1 MSFRRRAHRLTRRLH
16 LYLGL
21 GAALYFML
29 IAATGVAL
37 NHRDGLRLQDRYIS
51 RSWLFSS
58 YRPQDGS
65 EVRADIVVG
74 DLHSGLIFGRVGAP
88 IMDVVATVWF
98 LSLLSGLSLAALGRS
113 LHGNGQNGDGQ
124 NSNEPEEQ
132 RPAVVKTSLQRKR
145 TTDSAEDSEPAGQ
158 RAVGS

>member
-1 MSFRRRAHRLTRRLH
+1 MNSRRQLLRFVRRVH

-37 NHRDGLRLQDRYIS
+37 NHRDGLHLEDHYFS
-51 RSWLFSS
+51 RHWLPSS
-58 YRPQDGS
+58 YRPQDAS
-65 EVRADIVVG
+65 EVRSDILIG

-98 LSLLSGLSLAALGRS
+98 LSLLTGISLALLGRS
-113 LHGNGQNGDGQ
+113 LHGERRAANNVLTLQSGSRDN
-124 NSNEPEEQ
+124 PEVAP
-132 RPAVVKTSLQRKR
+132 RHHVVPK
-145 TTDSAEDSEPAGQ
+145 
-158 RAVGS
+158 

>member
-1 MSFRRRAHRLTRRLH
+1 MNTRRRLVRSIRRLH

-37 NHRDGLRLQDRYIS
+37 NHRERLRLEERYFS
-51 RSWLFSS
+51 RHWLPSS
-58 YRPQDGS
+58 YRPQDAD
-65 EVRADIVVG
+65 EVRSDIVIG

-98 LSLLSGLSLAALGRS
+98 LSLVTGISLAMLGRS
-113 LHGNGQNGDGQ
+113 LHGDHKAAATPLTIAHDIRRD
-124 NSNEPEEQ
+124 E
-132 RPAVVKTSLQRKR
+132 AKTPQPGALSK
-145 TTDSAEDSEPAGQ
+145 
-158 RAVGS
+158 